1 MKLLMPALLLLFAV
15 SSTAAEIYRHVDAQG
30 RITYTDQP
38 TDSAEPVA
46 LEPLNT
52 LPATANPAATTGQHM
67 APGTPFTGYQSLVLT
82 GVENGAILRNPTAP
96 VTLGTRMQ
104 PQLQPG
110 HSLLI
115 HHNGHQAN
123 TDNVSSITVPDIERG
138 SHTFR
143 AEVLDADGQVLIQSY
158 DLTIHVHRA
167 SALRRPGAGN

>member
-1 MKLLMPALLLLFAV
+1 MKLLLPALLLCAV
-15 SSTAAEIYRHVDAQG
+15 SASAAEIYRHVDEQG
-30 RITYTDQP
+30 RVTYTDQP
-38 TDSAEPVA
+38 TDSAHPVA

-52 LPATANPAATTGQHM
+52 LPAATTPAAASGQK
-67 APGTPFTGYQSLVLT
+67 APGVPFTGYQSLALT
-82 GVENGAILRNPTAP
+82 GVENGAVLRNPTAP
-96 VTLGTRMQ
+96 VTLSTRMQ

-115 HHNGHQAN
+115 QHNGRTAN
-123 TDNVSSITVPDIERG
+123 TDNASSITVPDIERG

-158 DLTIHVHRA
+158 ELTIHVHRA